1 MMIFLIP
8 KLNLGIGETGVMFC
22 DLQVSLKHPFAG
34 IYKCDEFVLFDFGF
48 ARRHIRFSEL

>member
-8 KLNLGIGETGVMFC
+8 KLNLGIGETGVMFY

-34 IYKCDEFVLFDFGF
+34 SYKCDEFVLFDFGF